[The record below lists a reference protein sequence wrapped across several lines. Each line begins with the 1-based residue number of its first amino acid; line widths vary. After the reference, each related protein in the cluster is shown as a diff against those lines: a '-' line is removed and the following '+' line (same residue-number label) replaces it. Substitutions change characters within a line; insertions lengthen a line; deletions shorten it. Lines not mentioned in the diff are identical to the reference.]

1 MNYSKTK
8 KMKKQFLF
16 GIWVVLTLL
25 LSVSITELATI
36 SNTLCN
42 ILSLILFI
50 VYVIVSIKT
59 ECLTNLKFLKNEKK

>member
-1 MNYSKTK
+1 
-8 KMKKQFLF
+8 MKKQFLF

-50 VYVIVSIKT
+50 IYVIVSIKT

>member
-50 VYVIVSIKT
+50 VYIIVSIKT